1 MTTPPLTDRFAAFL
15 SARDRGIRAEDAV
28 AAAGIGPD
36 DVASIAEF
44 ARMLRAHC
52 GIVGKDCDRYRE
64 AHRHAHMDGQRL
76 ERARTVA
83 WLHEAGLYSHAAA
96 LARRPLVEH
105 PVPPEAGVLAYAAD
119 SAKEPTA

>member
-1 MTTPPLTDRFAAFL
+1 MTADIADRLNRYRIIRNSGIGPAA
-15 SARDRGIRAEDAV
+15 AAAE
-28 AAAGIGPD
+28 AGIGPD
-36 DVASIAEF
+36 DMAALAET
-44 ARMLRAHC
+44 ATLALSSQA
-52 GIVGKDCDRYRE
+52 IIGKDRDRYRE

-105 PVPPEAGVLAYAAD
+105 PVPPEIGVLAYAAD
-119 SAKEPTA
+119 MKEPTG

>member
-1 MTTPPLTDRFAAFL
+1 MTTPQLSDRFATFIA
-15 SARDRGIRAEDAV
+15 ARDRGIRAEDAV

-36 DVASIAEF
+36 DVAALADV

-52 GIVGKDCDRYRE
+52 SIIGRDRDRYRE

-96 LARRPLVEH
+96 LARLPLVEH
-105 PVPPEAGVLAYAAD
+105 PVPPEIGVLAYAAD
-119 SAKEPTA
+119 MKEPTA